1 MSLNKL
7 LRLRAANRIKKERK
21 IRLKL
26 EKESQK
32 KRRFKNLKKRKVK
45 KKKKRKIK
53 TLLQKHHLINC
64 SKKTENL
71 QKMKPNRSMRESR
84 HKLAWVQ
91 ELKKH

>member
-1 MSLNKL
+1 

-32 KRRFKNLKKRKVK
+32 KRRFKNLKKRKV
-45 KKKKRKIK
+45 KKKRKIK

>member
-1 MSLNKL
+1 VSLNKL

-32 KRRFKNLKKRKVK
+32 RKV
-45 KKKKRKIK
+45 KKKRKIK